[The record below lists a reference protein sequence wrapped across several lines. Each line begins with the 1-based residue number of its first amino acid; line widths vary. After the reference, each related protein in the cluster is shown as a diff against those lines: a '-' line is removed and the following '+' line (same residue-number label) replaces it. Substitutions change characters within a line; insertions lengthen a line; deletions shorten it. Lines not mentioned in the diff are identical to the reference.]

1 MALNRA
7 IIRGDRIQAVG
18 FRESIADALRKM
30 GVLGTARNIRDRQEV
45 WLEIRSDKPF
55 SRQDLQHA
63 INLVHGKNPLV
74 KGEIAEFEGCE
85 DKITEKRILA
95 MGMFQVVRE
104 DDLHEMVW
112 ALQGAGTLFS
122 HATEKVTEL
131 LDIKKTEKGMRLNS
145 LRIELAQ
152 AQNALLKDHDRQREL
167 ICMRDFISSPMIKV
181 PDQLLEELMNFYYEY
196 GEYRNSAKEDRMKR
210 KGPMLQRIDKML
222 QQLKTMNQESLNT
235 ETQKTGGEKD
245 GQP

>member
-1 MALNRA
+1 MALKRA

-18 FRESIADALRKM
+18 FRESIAAALRKM
-30 GVLGTARNIRDRQEV
+30 GVRGTARNIRDRQEV
-45 WLEIRSDKPF
+45 WLEILSDKPF

-63 INLVHGKNPLV
+63 MNLVHGKNPLV
-74 KGEIAEFEGCE
+74 KGEIAEFEECE
-85 DKITEKRILA
+85 DKITKNRIHA
-95 MGMFQVVRE
+95 DTFQVIRE

-152 AQNALLKDHDRQREL
+152 VQNALLKDHDRQREL
-167 ICMRDFISSPMIKV
+167 ICLREFISSPMIKV
-181 PDQLLEELMNFYYEY
+181 PDQILEELMNFYYEY
-196 GEYRNSAKEDRMKR
+196 GEYRNSTKEDRTTR
-210 KGPMLQRIDKML
+210 KGQMLERIDKML
-222 QQLKTMNQESLNT
+222 QKLKTMNQESLNT
-235 ETQKTGGEKD
+235 ET
-245 GQP
+245 

>member
-7 IIRGDRIQAVG
+7 IIRGDRIQAAG
-18 FRESIADALRKM
+18 FRESIAAALRKT
-30 GVLGTARNIRDRQEV
+30 GVRGTARNIRDRQEV
-45 WLEIRSDKPF
+45 WLEILSDKPF

-63 INLVHGKNPLV
+63 IDLVQEKNPLV
-74 KGEIAEFEGCE
+74 KGKIEEFEGCE
-85 DKITEKRILA
+85 DQITEKRIL
-95 MGMFQVVRE
+95 GTFQVIRE

-152 AQNALLKDHDRQREL
+152 VQNVLLKDHGSQREP
-167 ICMRDFISSPMIKV
+167 ICLRDFISSPMIKV

-196 GEYRNSAKEDRMKR
+196 GEYRNSTKEDRIKR
-210 KGPMLQRIDKML
+210 KGPMLERTDKML
-222 QQLKTMNQESLNT
+222 QQLKTINQENLNT
-235 ETQKTGGEKD
+235 ETQKIGGEKD
-245 GQP
+245 RQP